1 MSSQPEG
8 LRTPQ
13 RATFDIFD
21 DDHATQ
27 NPCNTFTPCTRLS
40 RMTIESQ
47 SNGTKGGRFRTAHY
61 QYPVTNFNDKLM
73 EVVREEEREEE
84 VARTHPNLDMF
95 LSADS
100 RISMAKDQFFSE
112 DEESDDG
119 GDLFSS
125 SLCPMSSP
133 ERVLTRQSIFD
144 DEPMHSPP
152 PMNLSLNRKNIFDD
166 DDDDEEEEN
175 EDEQEDDNDEQKH
188 DIELDDDVHDPSSSW
203 LAQIFT
209 DSSNNTSSSSSS
221 IFSNS
226 SSSSSNSS
234 LSLQEED
241 SEYDDEN
248 RAPRMWH
255 ANRQSVQEKK
265 MRRTLPHEEDNNA
278 NERLPLREI
287 RFEDYL
293 SDDDLPAKK
302 KLVLGN
308 GKAHKMRF
316 MRTLSPPRYA
326 KRKGKEPA
334 ENNSN
339 IMPTTTTT
347 TAAAL

>member
-1 MSSQPEG
+1 MSNQPEG

-13 RATFDIFD
+13 RTTFNIFD

-73 EVVREEEREEE
+73 EVVREEEREE
-84 VARTHPNLDMF
+84 VSRTHPNLDMF
-95 LSADS
+95 LTADS

-125 SLCPMSSP
+125 SLCPMMSSP

-166 DDDDEEEEN
+166 DDDEDDEEEEQ
-175 EDEQEDDNDEQKH
+175 QEHDQVFVQH

-203 LAQIFT
+203 LSQIFT
-209 DSSNNTSSSSSS
+209 DSSNSTSSLFSNNNSSSSLSSSSSS
-221 IFSNS
+221 
-226 SSSSSNSS
+226 
-234 LSLQEED
+234 LLPEDEED
-241 SEYDDEN
+241 ENDDEN

-255 ANRQSVQEKK
+255 TNKQSLQEKK

-334 ENNSN
+334 ENNN
-339 IMPTTTTT
+339 IMLTASTST
-347 TAAAL
+347 TAL